1 MYISLKWIQE
11 IIGVQKLTLNG
22 LVNRLTLAGFEIES
36 ITSKKGFESS
46 DIIIDIS
53 FTANRADVS
62 NLRGLIT
69 ELNTLFTSNSFL
81 EIPINISPLLLL
93 EPKSSLGIFNLDLNF
108 YLKKIKSKVN
118 SVDFKTLKNRLV
130 KSKNYKIIY
139 NYKGWQHKYYIWEWY
154 LQKKSFNKIL
164 KNLSNRN
171 LSHLNEAIML
181 HNITSK
187 NIEIKPSPYW
197 IKKRLSLMGFNPVN
211 NIIDTVNYLMLETGQ
226 VFFAYDLGIL
236 ENIMTT
242 TNLAFIT
249 KYVGDKSLFHISES
263 KTITLKNNILVLTL
277 NNKII
282 SIPGFIQDYNT
293 IVNKNT
299 SSVLLQY
306 GLYDSKSIK
315 KSSKIL
321 NLKTDYSIKSEKQT
335 DLNLLEQSYL
345 RLMHLFWAQDI
356 KFESEKIN
364 KSKIEY
370 LKNHF
375 SLFYRYIKQSDKRIK
390 ISYQNIKKLTGPYN
404 SFNNLSD
411 FQIIR
416 NLKLLNFKIYLQTDK
431 NCFVLV
437 PLARKIDLEREVD
450 IIEEIVRVIG
460 FNKFKP
466 LAITNNQFGYLT
478 KIEKLKRRLREYFL
492 NLGFNE
498 SIHSILM
505 KKEYKNEISLK
516 NPLFNESSVLRL
528 SLLKGIIEKVKFNQ
542 KNIGEN
548 FEAFESGRVYNLL
561 GSGHKKEIEVISGV
575 FGGKIFHSAWG
586 NKNSSINWFEAKGV
600 IETLMEKLNLP
611 LSISWSPANNCG
623 INFHPN
629 LTTNFFIENQK
640 LGVFG
645 QIHPT
650 LALKNNI
657 QKKIYLFEINT
668 GILNR
673 FSESKNLIHYSNYSS
688 YPISYIDLSFII
700 NKSIFSYDIKE
711 IISQLAQ
718 PLLKSLRL
726 FDYYSKKPIKEG
738 YCSLSFKLKFQ
749 SEIRTLSNE
758 EVLEITRPIIFYLEK
773 HYDIKFQE

>member
-11 IIGVQKLTLNG
+11 IIGVQNLTLNG

-36 ITSKKGFESS
+36 IASKKSFESS

-62 NLRGLIT
+62 NVRGLIT
-69 ELNTLFTSNSFL
+69 EINTLFTSNSFL

-93 EPKSSLGIFNLDLNF
+93 DLQTPLGIFNLNLNL
-108 YLKKIKSKVN
+108 YLKEIKYKVN
-118 SVDFKTLKNRLV
+118 PVDFKTLKNRLV
-130 KSKNYKIIY
+130 KSKNYQIIH
-139 NYKGWQHKYYIWEWY
+139 NYKVWQHKYSIWEWY
-154 LQKKSFNKIL
+154 LQKKSFNQIL
-164 KNLSNRN
+164 KNLPNRN
-171 LSHLNEAIML
+171 LSHLNGAITL

-187 NIEIKPSPYW
+187 KIDIKPSPYW
-197 IKKRLSLMGFNPVN
+197 IKKRLLLMGFNPVN
-211 NIIDTVNYLMLETGQ
+211 NIIDTINYLMLETGQ

-236 ENIMTT
+236 ENLMTT
-242 TNLAFIT
+242 TNLVFST
-249 KYVGDKSLFHISES
+249 KYARSKSLFQISES
-263 KTITLKNNILVLTL
+263 KTITLNNNILVLTL

-293 IVNKNT
+293 IINRNT
-299 SSVLLQY
+299 SSILLQY
-306 GLYDSKSIK
+306 GLYDSKDIK

-321 NLKTDYSIKSEKQT
+321 NLRTDYSIKSEKQT

-345 RLMHLFWAQDI
+345 RLMHLFWTQDI
-356 KFESEKIN
+356 KFESEKSN

-375 SLFYRYIKQSDKRIK
+375 SLFDRYIKQSDKRIK

-404 SFNNLSD
+404 RFNKLNDS
-411 FQIIR
+411 QIIR
-416 NLKLLNFKIYLQTDK
+416 NLKLLNFKIHLQTDK

-450 IIEEIVRVIG
+450 IIEEIVRIIG
-460 FNKFKP
+460 FAKFKP
-466 LAITNNQFGYLT
+466 LALTNNQFGYLT
-478 KIEKLKRRLREYFL
+478 KMEKLKRRLREYFL
-492 NLGFNE
+492 HLGFNE

-528 SLLKGIIEKVKFNQ
+528 SLLKGIVEKVKFNQ
-542 KNIGEN
+542 KNIGKI

-561 GSGHKKEIEVISGV
+561 ANGHKKEIEVTSGV

-586 NKNSSINWFEAKGV
+586 SKNSSINWFEAKGV
-600 IETLMEKLNLP
+600 IETLMGKLNLP
-611 LSISWSPANNCG
+611 LSISWSPAKNCG

-629 LTTNFFIENQK
+629 LTTNFFIGNQK

-657 QKKIYLFEINT
+657 QNKIYLFEINT
-668 GILNR
+668 GILNQ
-673 FSESKNLIHYSNYSS
+673 FSESKNLINYINYSS

-700 NKSIFSYDIKE
+700 NKSIFSYEIKE
-711 IISQLAQ
+711 IISQFAQ
-718 PLLKSLRL
+718 PLLKSVRL

-758 EVLEITRPIIFYLEK
+758 EVLEITRPIISYLEK
-773 HYDIKFQE
+773 HYDITFQE